1 MQFIIASLFLV
12 AVSATTLPASD
23 GPPARAEQR
32 QPPEGGTYA
41 DLVTLFKGW
50 REFQKPKPGADGA
63 PDYTTPA
70 MEVQQRELALW
81 QERLRALEP
90 RAWPIPQ
97 QVDFHII
104 RAEMNGLAFDHRV
117 LRPWARNP
125 AFYVTVFDE
134 ESDQPAREG
143 PFARGAVELWAYPAS
158 LDGKS
163 ADSIATGLGPI
174 PALLRQ
180 ARGNLIGDAKDLW
193 IFGIKA
199 VKQQQEILAGLGERA
214 RAYPALAEAV
224 KRAQGA
230 TDEYVRWLEAQAP
243 SKKGHSG
250 VGIANYDWYLANVQL
265 LPYTWADEVLLV
277 QRELARARSALA
289 LEEQKNR
296 ALPEQVPL
304 SSAEEF
310 KQRFNAGVTE
320 YMQFLKEHQVL
331 TLRPDMEPA
340 LRDHIGTYTGKRPL
354 EFFAEADYRD
364 PEIMR
369 THGYHWIDLARM
381 RDDPNQSP
389 IRRGPLLYN
398 IFNTRTEGFA
408 TAMEELMME
417 EGMCDARPRSRE
429 LIFVLLAQRGARAL
443 GDLHMHA
450 NQRSLE
456 EAARDTAALTPRGWL
471 RLSGSTLWF
480 EQHLFLQ
487 QPGYG
492 TSYVLGKQ
500 EIDKLIAARAAQLG
514 KEFTLRRF
522 MDEKDAAG
530 LIPVS
535 LLRWELTGNS
545 EEVPGVGWS
554 SASPKALAPASAAA
568 PASGNPVRD
577 RGGDRH
583 DAKARPR

>member
-1 MQFIIASLFLV
+1 MRLSNSWLFLL
-12 AVSATTLPASD
+12 AFSALPACAG
-23 GPPARAEQR
+23 GPPRAEQR
-32 QPPEGGTYA
+32 QSPRAGTYA
-41 DLVTLFKGW
+41 DLVSLFGGW
-50 REFQKPKPGADGA
+50 REFQKPKLGGDGA
-63 PDYTTPA
+63 PDYTPAA
-70 MEVQQRELALW
+70 MEAQQRGLAGW
-81 QERLRALEP
+81 QERLRALDP
-90 RAWPIPQ
+90 RAWPIPE
-97 QVDFHII
+97 QVDFHIV

-143 PFARGAVELWAYPAS
+143 PFARGAVELWAYRTP
-158 LDGKS
+158 LDGKA
-163 ADSIATGLGPI
+163 ADSIAAGLRPI

-180 ARGNLIGDAKDLW
+180 ARGNLTGEAKDLW
-193 IFGIKA
+193 VFGIKA
-199 VKQQQEILAGLGERA
+199 VTQQREILAGLGEKVRA
-214 RAYPALAEAV
+214 HPALAEAV
-224 KRAQGA
+224 KRALEA
-230 TDEYVRWLEAQAP
+230 TDEYTRWLEAQAP
-243 SKKGHSG
+243 SRTGPSG
-250 VGIANYDWYLANVQL
+250 IGIANYDWYLANVQL

-289 LEEQKNR
+289 IEEHKNR

-304 SSAEEF
+304 NSAEEF

-320 YMQFLKEHQVL
+320 YMQFLNDHQIL

-354 EFFAEADYRD
+354 EFFAESDYRD

-429 LIFVLLAQRGARAL
+429 LIYVLLAQRGARAL

-471 RLSGSTLWF
+471 RLSGATLWF

-500 EIDKLIAARAAQLG
+500 EIDKLVAARATQLG

-535 LLRWELTGNS
+535 LLRWELTGSS
-545 EEVPGVGWS
+545 EDVPGVGW
-554 SASPKALAPASAAA
+554 P
-568 PASGNPVRD
+568 SGDPVGD
-577 RGGDRH
+577 RSGDRH
-583 DAKARPR
+583 DPESRAR